1 MPTPASRLL
10 GIYGNLFQD
19 THLPDIASLLRHL
32 STIGFGLAVEQDF
45 RDYLLNS
52 GEELPDTDVAPPT
65 HAPSACGAVVSF
77 GGDGTFLHAAC
88 WTRGNEIPILGV
100 NTGTLGYLAAFS
112 LDDPHAIG
120 EALLGRGCRV
130 EPRAA
135 ISLKCDAMPAEVW
148 PFALNEVAV
157 LKAET
162 AGMIVVRARLDG
174 QYLTDYQGDG
184 LIVATPTGSTGY
196 NLSVGG
202 PILQPTLP
210 AFTLAPVAPH
220 SLTQRPLTVSSE
232 SEIELKAESRDATYR
247 VSLDGRSFTL
257 TVKTGSILHLR
268 RAPFVVPVVVRA
280 SDNFAA
286 TLRAKLHW
294 GRP

>member
-1 MPTPASRLL
+1 MAHITPRLL

-19 THLPDIASLLRHL
+19 SHLPDVAALLRYL
-32 STIGFGLAVEQDF
+32 AGCGFQLTVEESF
-45 RDYLLNS
+45 RDYLLRS
-52 GEELPDTDVAPPT
+52 GEDLPEMTPASPSVAPEG
-65 HAPSACGAVVSF
+65 AEAVVSF

-88 WTRGNEIPILGV
+88 WTRGREIPILGV
-100 NTGTLGYLAAFS
+100 NTGTLGYLAGFG
-112 LDDPHAIG
+112 LDDPQAIC
-120 EALLGRGCRV
+120 EALSGRGCRV
-130 EPRAA
+130 EPRAV
-135 ISLKCDAMPAEVW
+135 IELKCDAMPPDVW

-174 QYLTDYQGDG
+174 EYLTDYQGDG

-220 SLTQRPLTVSSE
+220 SLTQRPLTVSGE
-232 SEIELKAESRDATYR
+232 SEIELKAESRDAMYR

-257 TVKTGSILHLR
+257 AVKTGSILHLR

-280 SDNFAA
+280 SDNFAS